1 MTNQTITICRIKY
14 NDRNVDYKIN
24 LASLNIVL
32 RRISIIIRRYLN
44 DRKIA
49 AVLVVTE
56 KKFIKF

>member
-14 NDRNVDYKIN
+14 NDRNVDYKIS

-56 KKFIKF
+56 KKFTKF

>member
-14 NDRNVDYKIN
+14 NDRNVDYKIS